1 MRAVF
6 RRGFKPVL
14 MYMKFVLLF
23 FSTVESLIMSN
34 EMHEGSRGRAQK
46 ILDLLTVKGQELT
59 VGNQS
64 KYTI

>member
-1 MRAVF
+1 M
-6 RRGFKPVL
+6 L